1 MIEDKVFRPDVACQ
15 RLIAISLCRAL
26 MRKER
31 AGSYKC
37 FLSSYVSGG
46 NLVGEIRTTFGVL
59 DLVEDPVTRHF
70 PESRLVWSS
79 SARLRW

>member
-1 MIEDKVFRPDVACQ
+1 MIEDKVFRPDIACQ
-15 RLIAISLCRAL
+15 RFNCGFPLCRAL

-46 NLVGEIRTTFGVL
+46 NLVREIRTTFRVL
-59 DLVEDPVTRHF
+59 DLVEDP
-70 PESRLVWSS
+70 P
-79 SARLRW
+79 